1 MFFTS
6 RGSARFNWHSCR
18 VASLKVPAI
27 IWLSM
32 TWRRR
37 YLTQSNF
44 LSTTSLTWSLA
55 LHLLSCFNQEK
66 PLRWKEIHTRTQAH
80 HTHTHTHTHT
90 HIHTHAFGSLLTHY
104 LIIEWNISTVPLWSF
119 FKVFQQHT
127 FHFKSAVLVSKALS
141 YWKFIS
147 KLTSSRKFSSI
158 SGSTACTEV
167 LSVYLSRFNVEHPWC
182 VCRGIVN
189 KNLVTKEN
197 SRLLLYHSYQ
207 KENEG
212 RAGINFS
219 LVLKILFPNLFLIIG
234 GIFLSWSSLW
244 QSKILWVFRL
254 EFGGKNYHLTQLWGH
269 CVVVWK
275 I

>member
-1 MFFTS
+1 MEGNT
-6 RGSARFNWHSCR
+6 
-18 VASLKVPAI
+18 
-27 IWLSM
+27 
-32 TWRRR
+32 
-37 YLTQSNF
+37 
-44 LSTTSLTWSLA
+44 
-55 LHLLSCFNQEK
+55 
-66 PLRWKEIHTRTQAH
+66 HTHTGTP
-80 HTHTHTHTHT
+80 HTHTHT
-90 HIHTHAFGSLLTHY
+90 HTHAFGSLLTHY

-212 RAGINFS
+212 RAGINFI
-219 LVLKILFPNLFLIIG
+219 LVLKILFPNLFLMIG
-234 GIFLSWSSLW
+234 GIFL
-244 QSKILWVFRL
+244 
-254 EFGGKNYHLTQLWGH
+254 
-269 CVVVWK
+269 
-275 I
+275 